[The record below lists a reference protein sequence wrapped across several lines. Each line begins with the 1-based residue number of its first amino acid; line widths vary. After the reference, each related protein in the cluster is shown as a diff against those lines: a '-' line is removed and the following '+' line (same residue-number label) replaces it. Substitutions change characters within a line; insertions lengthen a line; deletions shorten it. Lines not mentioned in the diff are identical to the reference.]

1 MSNTSRKVRN
11 VKIDM
16 LFEASKQLRLFLL
29 IEIVSS

>member
-16 LFEASKQLRLFLL
+16 LFAAST
-29 IEIVSS
+29 IAAAVSAAAD